1 MERQGLGVTVEAGGG
16 GVSAS
21 GPNVEPAAGLIL
33 PLAFRTGD
41 KWAVL
46 LGEDQQP
53 SAGRDQLP
61 YP

>member
-1 MERQGLGVTVEAGGG
+1 MKLGVGECRVGTCG
-16 GVSAS
+16 AS